1 MVFDVRIN
9 STKTKA
15 QIKLLAAGGTLPLTV
30 GWSGDEN
37 VSYTDYEVH
46 NLFGVSVNVMVNTNA
61 KTGVSGKASVTK
73 TFTGTFNSYDDVK
86 IMVMKSGEWTEI
98 TAHTGEPASKI
109 LVKTTYKWCDER
121 KNISDVYD
129 GKKYAKS
136 FNDYVSDPSV
146 ASDWYE

>member
-1 MVFDVRIN
+1 
-9 STKTKA
+9 
-15 QIKLLAAGGTLPLTV
+15 
-30 GWSGDEN
+30 
-37 VSYTDYEVH
+37 
-46 NLFGVSVNVMVNTNA
+46 MVNTNA